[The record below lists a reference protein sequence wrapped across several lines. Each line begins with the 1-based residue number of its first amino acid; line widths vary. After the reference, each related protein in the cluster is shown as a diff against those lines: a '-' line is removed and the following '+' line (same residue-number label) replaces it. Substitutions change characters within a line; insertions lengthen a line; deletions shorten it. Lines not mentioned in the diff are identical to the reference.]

1 MSAGGYKIRD
11 QSAVHYLSF
20 AVVEWIDVFTRAIYQ
35 DIIID
40 SLRYCQQKRG
50 LILNAWCLM
59 PNHMHLVASA
69 CNQDLSAILRDFK
82 SFTSTQIVKAITV
95 NRQESRKDWMLS
107 IFRKCGEANSRNN
120 EYQFWRQDDQP
131 KECFSIPFTMQK
143 IGYIHENPVAAGLV
157 RFAADYR
164 LSSAIDYQTGSCCG
178 LLEVDLLLSN
188 LKDQRRCS

>member
-1 MSAGGYKIRD
+1 MSSGGYKIRD

-20 AVVEWIDVFTRAIYQ
+20 AVVEWIDVFTRPIYQ
-35 DIIID
+35 DIILD

-59 PNHMHLVASA
+59 QNHMHLVASA

-82 SFTSTQIVKAITV
+82 SFTSTQIVKAITA

-120 EYQFWRQDDQP
+120 EYQFWR
-131 KECFSIPFTMQK
+131 
-143 IGYIHENPVAAGLV
+143 
-157 RFAADYR
+157 
-164 LSSAIDYQTGSCCG
+164 
-178 LLEVDLLLSN
+178 
-188 LKDQRRCS
+188 